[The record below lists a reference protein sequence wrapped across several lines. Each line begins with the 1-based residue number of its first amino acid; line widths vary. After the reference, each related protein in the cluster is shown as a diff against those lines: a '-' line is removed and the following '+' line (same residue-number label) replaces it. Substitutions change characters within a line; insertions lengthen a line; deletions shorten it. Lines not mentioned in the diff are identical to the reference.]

1 MPTTKDVFLRRKD
14 QSFCSHDGYG
24 TIFTGWSLSKMW
36 KQGVEATGGSKK
48 MWTQDVE
55 AKARHGKQDVEAK
68 ARHGKQDVEA

>member
-1 MPTTKDVFLRRKD
+1 
-14 QSFCSHDGYG
+14 
-24 TIFTGWSLSKMW
+24 MW